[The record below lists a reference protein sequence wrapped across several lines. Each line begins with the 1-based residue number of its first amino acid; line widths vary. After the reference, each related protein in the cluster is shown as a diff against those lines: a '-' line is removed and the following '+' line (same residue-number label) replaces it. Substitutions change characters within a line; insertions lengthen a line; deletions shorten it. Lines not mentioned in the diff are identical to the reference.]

1 MSASESANAFFTQ
14 IGLIATAKNEVLG
27 AGNSRP
33 TSGPAPGPLAGRQPA
48 VLPRP
53 TASPAACPPHAAHDL
68 AESTVPAAGPVSCAG
83 SSPGDPIVWGRGDK
97 FARGQI
103 PDGAASARAPAAAS
117 PVSETAAEET
127 WVEGHPRKLPEPPTL
142 AIVLREFR
150 LHENRPLALGRFV
163 AEWLAHQPDRPADG
177 QLTRAEALRTIRD
190 GLVTQQQMGMAGR
203 LDRFLCS
210 YYVAR
215 TLGWQTAWKLRYA
228 AIRELLPLFG
238 RNAATEEYE
247 LRPRVAAA
255 TQDLWV
261 RMERDRLTGEQVR
274 AEVRRLLPRR
284 TVALQ
289 GAAGRLAMFRRELAR
304 LKSRDDLLAVL
315 RLVEERLAMLG
326 QATTAKAG

>member
-1 MSASESANAFFTQ
+1 MSDAASAFFTR
-14 IGLIATAKNEVLG
+14 IGFSATAKNEVLG
-27 AGNSRP
+27 AGNPRP

-53 TASPAACPPHAAHDL
+53 PASPATCPPRAARDQ
-68 AESTVPAAGPVSCAG
+68 AESTVPAAGPVSPAG
-83 SSPGDPIVWGRGDK
+83 ASAGDPVVWQRGDK

-103 PDGAASARAPAAAS
+103 PDGAAASASSPAGASLAPEAAAK
-117 PVSETAAEET
+117 EI

-142 AIVLREFR
+142 VIVLREFR

-190 GLVTQQQMGMAGR
+190 GLVAQQQLGLAGR

-210 YYVAR
+210 FYVAR
-215 TLGWQTAWKLRYA
+215 ELGWQAAWKLRYA

-255 TQDLWV
+255 TKDLWA

-284 TVALQ
+284 TVALH

-315 RLVEERLAMLG
+315 RLVEERLALLG